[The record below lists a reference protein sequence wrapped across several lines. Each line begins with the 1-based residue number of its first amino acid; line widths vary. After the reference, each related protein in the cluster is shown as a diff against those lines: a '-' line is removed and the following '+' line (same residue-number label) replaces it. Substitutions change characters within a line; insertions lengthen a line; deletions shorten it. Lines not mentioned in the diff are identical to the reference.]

1 MSAQINLL
9 PKKGFANSALG
20 SILEFFSTYGRYI
33 IVGTQLI
40 VLIAFFS
47 RFKLDRE
54 LTDLRDAV
62 DQKKAIITD
71 LQIFESEVRLLQ
83 QRLKNIRDLKQGHDF
98 VRDTLLVVKT
108 VLPPGTVLED
118 LNIQAYS
125 FGVDGIS
132 QDQQAFADLI
142 ITLRKS
148 EELDNILFSNIS
160 KSADSEIIEFS
171 FSADMKDYSQQNPEG
186 SGVSAEGGVVPVL
199 EGVNEEL

>member
-1 MSAQINLL
+1 VSAQINLL

>member
-1 MSAQINLL
+1 VSAQINLL

-98 VRDTLLVVKT
+98 VRDTLSVVKT

>member
-98 VRDTLLVVKT
+98 VRDTLSVVKT